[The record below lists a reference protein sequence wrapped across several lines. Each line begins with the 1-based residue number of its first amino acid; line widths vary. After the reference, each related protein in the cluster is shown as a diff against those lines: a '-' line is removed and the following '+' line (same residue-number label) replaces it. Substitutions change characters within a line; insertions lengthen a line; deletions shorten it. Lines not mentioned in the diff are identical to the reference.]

1 MDAALIPPGVKRCG
15 FKKFI
20 IWVCFWGL
28 VVLWGLYGLALCWGK
43 GLNQTNM
50 DNYFGFALWIWA
62 DLGVIALGAGAFFSG
77 FLRYIVGIDKLK
89 NIINMAVVVGWLCY
103 GSALLILAIDVGQP
117 LRAWHIFWYPNVHS
131 MLTEVAFCISTYF
144 LVLCIEYLPL
154 VLENIQ
160 LQKNKF
166 IHIFSHNL
174 HEYMVIFAAVGTFL
188 SFFHQGSLGGVP
200 GVLYSRPFTFREG
213 FFVWPWTFFLFILSA
228 IAVGPSFTLLC
239 TWILQKITKRKV
251 VKYDVLE
258 LLGKISGILLCV
270 YLVFKFWDTLYWA
283 TNILPQKGMTIS
295 QLYQGWSQCI
305 HGLGI

>member
-228 IAVGPSFTLLC
+228 IAVGPSFTNA
-239 TWILQKITKRKV
+239 
-251 VKYDVLE
+251 VK
-258 LLGKISGILLCV
+258 
-270 YLVFKFWDTLYWA
+270 
-283 TNILPQKGMTIS
+283 KGT
-295 QLYQGWSQCI
+295 
-305 HGLGI
+305 